1 MLTDALDRLPRGV
14 LLLDTRLAVKFANTY
29 AEEVLAAGDGL
40 RLDRDGLQ
48 AARPADSATLRAH
61 RPGAAHPAACGPR
74 AAGGYLAVRRPSLR
88 RPLEL
93 LVTPLTPELATVA
106 PGRAVAAVFLVDP
119 DRRLELP
126 HEALASSTASP
137 GRSACPASLLAEGV
151 GLPEAAAQLGITRE
165 TAKSTLHTIFAR
177 TDARPGRAR
186 PPPAHRSG
194 SLHESPPLPPNGGCR
209 PRTSAVSI
217 PAVPEEEHE
226 RMSPCRFSSG
236 FDSMD
241 PKRCLR
247 AALVVAALTGVT
259 GAGAQVEAWRT
270 RSNRGIDGE
279 AYLGDTDH
287 RRNEQSLVVDLSGN
301 TFVADSVHDGSSWDF
316 LVAKYGP
323 DGALIWSTRVD
334 SPSVGAQQDWPT
346 ALALDSFGNVFVTG
360 YSSGNPG
367 GTDLLTAKVNSLGLQ
382 QWAVLHNG
390 VGNPEE
396 WGRAIAVDS
405 AGSVFVA
412 GERNSNA
419 NDFLIVK
426 HRPGGALQWSATF
439 DGATHG
445 DERLFGLAVDGN
457 GSPYVTGWS
466 RDAVS
471 GVSDFMTVRW
481 SAAGSQHWAVPFDN
495 PAPGTQEDWAYGL
508 TLDVAGNAY
517 VVGESNNQF
526 MTVKYDSAGVQQWRL
541 HSAECL
547 RAKPTP

>member
-1 MLTDALDRLPRGV
+1 M
-14 LLLDTRLAVKFANTY
+14 
-29 AEEVLAAGDGL
+29 
-40 RLDRDGLQ
+40 
-48 AARPADSATLRAH
+48 
-61 RPGAAHPAACGPR
+61 
-74 AAGGYLAVRRPSLR
+74 
-88 RPLEL
+88 
-93 LVTPLTPELATVA
+93 
-106 PGRAVAAVFLVDP
+106 
-119 DRRLELP
+119 
-126 HEALASSTASP
+126 
-137 GRSACPASLLAEGV
+137 
-151 GLPEAAAQLGITRE
+151 
-165 TAKSTLHTIFAR
+165 
-177 TDARPGRAR
+177 
-186 PPPAHRSG
+186 
-194 SLHESPPLPPNGGCR
+194 
-209 PRTSAVSI
+209 
-217 PAVPEEEHE
+217 
-226 RMSPCRFSSG
+226 
-236 FDSMD
+236 
-241 PKRCLR
+241 
-247 AALVVAALTGVT
+247 
-259 GAGAQVEAWRT
+259 EAWRA

-287 RRNEQSLVVDLSGN
+287 RRNEQSLVVDLAGN

-323 DGALIWSTRVD
+323 DGALLWSARID
-334 SPSVGAQQDWPT
+334 SPSVGAQHDWPT

-367 GTDLLTAKVNSLGLQ
+367 GTDLLTAKLNSLGLQ

-426 HRPGGALQWSATF
+426 YDAGGALQWSATF

-481 SAAGSQHWAVPFDN
+481 SAAGSQLWAVPFDN
-495 PAPGTQEDWAYGL
+495 PAPGPQEDWAYGL

-517 VVGESNNQF
+517 VVGGSNNQF
-526 MTVKYDSAGVQQWRL
+526 MTVKYDSAGVQQWATSFGGVSMGEAYAVAVDASRRCPGDGRGNQRCL
-541 HSAECL
+541 ELGPGDSQVRPRRCPAMGCDLREPGAWCSAGLRFRDCL
-547 RAKPTP
+547 GPLRQRQRRRVFAGPGHDPL